1 MKSKHI
7 RKVDTN
13 KHAIW
18 IYGKHAVKAALLNP
32 QREISRF
39 IILES
44 TKDFVDECGDISIK
58 SEIVDR
64 DFFTALFGRDS
75 IHQGCAIFTKK
86 LPEVFLEDI
95 IEDEKDSRPIIFLDQ
110 VKDPQNIG
118 TVLRAAAVLGARAVV
133 VTENNTPQITPVIA
147 KAASGALE
155 IIPLIRIVNLFHTV
169 KHLKEKGFWCVGL
182 DENAKQ
188 KMHEISL
195 DGKFI
200 FIIGSEGEG
209 MRRLS
214 KEACDFLV
222 QLPSFGN
229 FSTLNA
235 AQAATISLYESARQ
249 RIAK

>member
-1 MKSKHI
+1 MKNKNT
-7 RKVDTN
+7 RKIDSN
-13 KHAIW
+13 KHTIW

-32 QREISRF
+32 EREISRF

-44 TKDFVDECGDISIK
+44 TKDFAEECGQIPVK

-64 DFFTALFGRDS
+64 DYFTLLFGRDS

-86 LPEVFLEDI
+86 LPEIFLEDVI
-95 IEDEKDSRPIIFLDQ
+95 ADENDCRPIIFLDQ
-110 VKDPQNIG
+110 IKDPQNIG
-118 TVLRAAAVLGARAVV
+118 SVLRSAAVLGARAVV

-169 KHLKEKGFWCVGL
+169 KYLKEKGFWCVGL
-182 DENAKQ
+182 DEHAKQ
-188 KMHEISL
+188 QMHEISL
-195 DGKFI
+195 SGKFI
-200 FIIGSEGEG
+200 FIIGSEGDG

-222 QLPSFGN
+222 KLPSFGQ

-249 RIAK
+249 RIQK